1 MKNSERGDLY
11 GSESD
16 GTFAMKRRCFT
27 NTALPVFSG
36 AECWF
41 QHFHIVQAIVKSNG
55 WSEETAALQLFAHL
69 KGEAL
74 NVALLLTKEKR
85 ESWTGLMS
93 GLSAYYQSPGR
104 LAVLRRRFE
113 SAFRRP
119 GLDPATFA
127 TELGILAIQGFEDMK
142 EQARDTMIRD
152 KFIAGQRQCA
162 LRRQL
167 DGFAQDTSI
176 GEIVDSCRVWESHS
190 DSDRIATVNCES
202 DVGNQPGD
210 SRTRERM
217 KSVATYENIQPKV
230 VDTERQEPVVGNKE
244 DPSVIE
250 VLVNQLLQSTQGA
263 ILRTDRPTAMGP
275 VCFSCGDGGHRINR
289 CPQVNADFPFL
300 PAGWWVNMVNGQY
313 RATRMNKTL
322 TEVPGNEQW
331 SEREGQPLGPP
342 EIKAPLTQVGVS
354 AEISNGNPIGGY
366 RRNIV
371 SGAIERPIFRSFR
384 PWKHG
389 RGRSERQRD
398 RPVPVPPKWTGDRRP
413 PRRRFPR
420 IWTGGCGRLKTFSR
434 SLRRTE
440 IHRHGESRRP

>member
-1 MKNSERGDLY
+1 M
-11 GSESD
+11 
-16 GTFAMKRRCFT
+16 
-27 NTALPVFSG
+27 
-36 AECWF
+36 
-41 QHFHIVQAIVKSNG
+41 KSNG

-119 GLDPATFA
+119 GLDPAMFA

-142 EQARDTMIRD
+142 EQARDMMIRE
-152 KFIAGQRQCA
+152 KFIAGQRQFA

-167 DGFAQDTSI
+167 DGFAQDTPI

-202 DVGNQPGD
+202 NVGNQLGD

-217 KSVATYENIQPKV
+217 KSVANIQPKV
-230 VDTERQEPVVGNKE
+230 VDTERQEPVVGNND

-250 VLVNQLLQSTQGA
+250 VLVNQLLQSTQEA

-289 CPQVNADFPFL
+289 CLQVNADFPFL
-300 PAGWWVNMVNGQY
+300 PAGWSVNMVNGQY
-313 RATRMNKTL
+313 
-322 TEVPGNEQW
+322 
-331 SEREGQPLGPP
+331 
-342 EIKAPLTQVGVS
+342 
-354 AEISNGNPIGGY
+354 
-366 RRNIV
+366 
-371 SGAIERPIFRSFR
+371 
-384 PWKHG
+384 
-389 RGRSERQRD
+389 
-398 RPVPVPPKWTGDRRP
+398 
-413 PRRRFPR
+413 
-420 IWTGGCGRLKTFSR
+420 
-434 SLRRTE
+434 
-440 IHRHGESRRP
+440 

>member
-1 MKNSERGDLY
+1 MKNSEKGDLY

-16 GTFAMKRRCFT
+16 GTFAMKRRRFT

-36 AECWF
+36 VECWF

-55 WSEETAALQLFAHL
+55 WWEEIAALQLFAHL

-119 GLDPATFA
+119 GLDPAAFA
-127 TELGILAIQGFEDMK
+127 TELGLLAIQGFEDMK
-142 EQARDTMIRD
+142 EQAWDTMIRD

-167 DGFAQDTSI
+167 DGFAQDTPI

-217 KSVATYENIQPKV
+217 KSVANVQPKV
-230 VDTERQEPVVGNKE
+230 VDTERQEPVVGNGE
-244 DPSVIE
+244 DPSVME

-263 ILRTDRPTAMGP
+263 FQRKDRPTAMGP

-300 PAGWWVNMVNGQY
+300 PAGWSVNMDNGQY

-322 TEVPGNEQW
+322 ARVPGNEQG

-342 EIKAPLTQVGVS
+342 EIKALLTQVGVS
-354 AEISNGNPIGGY
+354 AEISNGNPIGRY
-366 RRNIV
+366 RSNIV
-371 SGAIERPIFRSFR
+371 SGATGRPIVRSFR
-384 PWKHG
+384 PWKRS
-389 RGRSERQRD
+389 RGRSEIQRD
-398 RPVPVPPKWTGDRRP
+398 RPVPVPPKWTDGLPDASSPEFGPGDAA
-413 PRRRFPR
+413 
-420 IWTGGCGRLKTFSR
+420 GSRLSAGP
-434 SLRRTE
+434 SE
-440 IHRHGESRRP
+440 GQ

>member
-1 MKNSERGDLY
+1 M
-11 GSESD
+11 
-16 GTFAMKRRCFT
+16 
-27 NTALPVFSG
+27 
-36 AECWF
+36 
-41 QHFHIVQAIVKSNG
+41 KSNG

-152 KFIAGQRQCA
+152 KCIAGQRQCA

-167 DGFAQDTSI
+167 DGFAQDTPI
-176 GEIVDSCRVWESHS
+176 GEIVDSCPVWESHS

-217 KSVATYENIQPKV
+217 KSVANVQPKV
-230 VDTERQEPVVGNKE
+230 VDTEIQEPVVGNKE

-263 ILRTDRPTAMGP
+263 SLRKDRPTAMGP
-275 VCFSCGDGGHRINR
+275 VCFSCGEGSHRINR
-289 CPQVNADFPFL
+289 CPQMNVDFPFL
-300 PAGWWVNMVNGQY
+300 PAGWPVNMNNGQY

-322 TEVPGNEQW
+322 AEVPGNEQG
-331 SEREGQPLGPP
+331 SEREGQPLRPP
-342 EIKAPLTQVGVS
+342 EIKAPLTQVG
-354 AEISNGNPIGGY
+354 
-366 RRNIV
+366 
-371 SGAIERPIFRSFR
+371 F
-384 PWKHG
+384 
-389 RGRSERQRD
+389 
-398 RPVPVPPKWTGDRRP
+398 PPK
-413 PRRRFPR
+413 
-420 IWTGGCGRLKTFSR
+420 
-434 SLRRTE
+434 
-440 IHRHGESRRP
+440 